1 MFDDLKGLS
10 SRVKLHN
17 GVEMPIF
24 GLGVWRMRD
33 GDESKNSVRFAVEH
47 GYRLIDTAAA
57 YYNEEGVGQGI
68 EASNVPREELFITT
82 KVAND
87 DQG

>member
-33 GDESKNSVRFAVEH
+33 GDESKIQSDSLLNMVIA
-47 GYRLIDTAAA
+47 
-57 YYNEEGVGQGI
+57 
-68 EASNVPREELFITT
+68 
-82 KVAND
+82 
-87 DQG
+87 